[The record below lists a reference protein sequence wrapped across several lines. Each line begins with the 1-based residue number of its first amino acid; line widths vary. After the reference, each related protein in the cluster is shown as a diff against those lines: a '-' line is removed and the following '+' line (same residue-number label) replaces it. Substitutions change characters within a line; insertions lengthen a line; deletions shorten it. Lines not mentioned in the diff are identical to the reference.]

1 MIEITTRN
9 FGRIALVNLS
19 TGQVDQKEIS
29 REFCTMYLGG
39 RGLGAKLLWDLA
51 PVGVEAFSADNPL
64 IFSCG
69 TLNGTGAPSSG
80 RLTVTTK
87 GPMTDG
93 YLKSNVGGRLGI
105 ALRMAGYDALV
116 LLGKRAAPCYLLID
130 GEGIHI
136 KDARLVWGQGVK
148 DTCVFLCQ
156 ELGVDISIACIGPAG
171 ENLVKFASI
180 MVDAYH
186 ALGRGG
192 VGAIMGSKN
201 VKALVIRESLG
212 AVSVADPRGFGDAVA
227 ESRDALYK
235 DGIQPDLY
243 LYGTARDIDLLEKFQ
258 ILPSYNHQRGR
269 LKEQSAAHLSG
280 RRWSDQ
286 YVGRRTACG
295 SCIYGCHRLTEV
307 SSGPYQGTFSG
318 GPEAEAVTSL
328 GTANG
333 ITDLAAIMRANEICN
348 DLGMDVSSAGASIGW
363 LMETCERGLLSK
375 EDTDGIDVV
384 WGNAKAQETL
394 LRKIAGRAGIG
405 DLLAEGTKRAS
416 EKVGNDSWK
425 WALQARG
432 LEQTKVELRGAKGYA
447 LSFAVNPRG
456 PDHLHAQVL
465 TEFGG
470 TPEAVAKGI
479 EITGDEKLVR
489 PEIYEKRAELVRWHE
504 DMYTVSDCL
513 GICSFA
519 TTAAYGIDEVK
530 SAKLFQAFYGI
541 PLDAEGI
548 MRNAKGILT
557 LERMYNLRE
566 GHRGRLDDTLPWRV
580 IHEELPELRER
591 VGAALS
597 RVSPEKLAEMLDAYY
612 GLQGWDQ
619 QGKPSIATLTELGLD
634 FTISVLERRQAK

>member
-1 MIEITTRN
+1 MTSKTC
-9 FGRIALVNLS
+9 GRIVRVNLA
-19 TGQVDQKEIS
+19 TGEVAQEVIS
-29 REFCTMYLGG
+29 QEFRTKYLGG

-51 PVGVEAFSADNPL
+51 PVGVEPFSAKNPL
-64 IFSCG
+64 IFACG
-69 TLNGTGAPSSG
+69 ALSGTGAPCSG

-87 GPMTDG
+87 GPMTGG
-93 YLKSNVGGRLGI
+93 YLKSNVGGKLGVT
-105 ALRMAGYDALV
+105 LRMAGYDALV
-116 LLGKRAAPCYLLID
+116 LLGKRATPCYLLID

-136 KDARLVWGQGVK
+136 KDARPVWGQGVK
-148 DTCVFLCQ
+148 DTCIFLCQ

-201 VKALVIRESLG
+201 VKALVIREGVG
-212 AVSVADPRGFGDAVA
+212 AVSVADPTAFGDAVA
-227 ESRDALYK
+227 ESRDALYT

-258 ILPSYNHQRGR
+258 ILPSYNHQRGGF
-269 LKEQSAAHLSG
+269 EGQSVAHLSG
-280 RRWSDQ
+280 REWSDG
-286 YVGRRTACG
+286 YVKRRVACG
-295 SCIYGCHRLTEV
+295 ACIYACHRLTEV

-318 GPEAEAVTSL
+318 GPEAEAITSL

-333 ITDLAAIMRANEICN
+333 ITDLEAIMKANEICN
-348 DLGMDVSSAGASIGW
+348 DLGMDVTSAGATIGW
-363 LMETCERGLLSK
+363 LMETCERGILGK
-375 EDTDGIDVV
+375 EATDGINVV

-416 EKVGNDSWK
+416 EKVGSDSWE

-479 EITGDEKLVR
+479 EITGDEKFVR

-519 TTAAYGIDEVK
+519 TTAAYGIDEIK
-530 SAKLFQAFYGI
+530 SAKLFQAFCGI

-548 MRNAKGILT
+548 TRAGKRILT

-580 IHEELPELRER
+580 MHEELPELRKR
-591 VGAALS
+591 VGAELS
-597 RVSPEKLAEMLDAYY
+597 RVSPERLDRMLDQYY
-612 GLQGWDQ
+612 VLQGWDQ
-619 QGKPSIATLTELGLD
+619 QGKPTIATLTTLELD
-634 FTISVLERRQAK
+634 FTISVLERQHAK